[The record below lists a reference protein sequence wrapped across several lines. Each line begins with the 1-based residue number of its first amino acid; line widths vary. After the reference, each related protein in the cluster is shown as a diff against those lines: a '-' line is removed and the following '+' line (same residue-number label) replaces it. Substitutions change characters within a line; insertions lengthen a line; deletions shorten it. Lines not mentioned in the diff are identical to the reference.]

1 MKLKTYMDLD
11 VLADCY
17 TSAWRTDW
25 AEDAGNEI
33 ESLCA
38 EIQDRLEINDLP
50 ILAWE
55 DLSTMADT
63 LAEIGVALD
72 GVEDLETW
80 ENFSR
85 TWKNYREY
93 IVCE

>member
-11 VLADCY
+11 VLSDCY
-17 TSAWRTDW
+17 TGDWRTDW

-38 EIQDRLEINDLP
+38 EMQDRLEINDLP

-55 DLSTMADT
+55 DLSTMANT
-63 LAEIGVALD
+63 LAEIGLALD
-72 GVEDLETW
+72 GVEDYASW
-80 ENFSR
+80 EIFSR
-85 TWKNYREY
+85 IWKMYREY
-93 IVCE
+93 IQCD